1 MLPVR
6 TVYVVRDRGPV
17 RPAAGARP
25 PGARRRASASRGRF
39 RQPFFLAAVPLYD
52 ALITRTVISRLS
64 DFSPHAQGIYTHARM
79 HNEDHKDTPT
89 PHAHAV
95 RNLNRHGA
103 TDARS
108 VQARASKERAGVKW
122 GAGRRHAAE
131 SARQRLGQKHHAN
144 ALNAASKADALLHL
158 PPLARRTRS
167 EAAQKMPVPRAL
179 FLAASRAAH
188 ASL

>member
-1 MLPVR
+1 
-6 TVYVVRDRGPV
+6 
-17 RPAAGARP
+17 
-25 PGARRRASASRGRF
+25 
-39 RQPFFLAAVPLYD
+39 
-52 ALITRTVISRLS
+52 
-64 DFSPHAQGIYTHARM
+64 M